1 MIIHTFG
8 DGFLHPHLF
17 LKWPQILKLLC
28 NDITVKN
35 HAAIGAGNE
44 WIANQVLEQDL
55 NSTDLYLIQW
65 TASNRH
71 DFLLTENL
79 KKVIITDPIYK
90 DNIYENWW
98 CSSESKT
105 KFLLTLKEH
114 YNSHQMKL
122 RTLSQILMIQNLLDN
137 LNINYKF
144 LTTYD
149 IDWLTDH
156 PSEKFLNWDKWIW
169 HEKFKGMD
177 AYCNRFRRSSKYAQ
191 PTPYIQ
197 YRWITDVMKPN
208 LDLDWQEDKVKS
220 VGETLRTTESKYH

>member
-1 MIIHTFG
+1 MIVHTFG

-28 NDITVKN
+28 NDITIKN

-44 WIANQVLEQDL
+44 WITNQVLEQEL

-65 TASNRH
+65 TISNRH
-71 DFLLTENL
+71 DFILTENL
-79 KKVIITDPIYK
+79 KKVIDTDPIYK

-98 CSSESKT
+98 CSSESRT
-105 KFLLTLKEH
+105 TFLLNLKEH
-114 YNSHQMKL
+114 YNPQQMKL
-122 RTLSQILMIQNLLDN
+122 RTLNHILILQNLLDN

-149 IDWLTDH
+149 IEWLTDH
-156 PSEKFLNWDKWIW
+156 PSEKFLNWNNWIW

-177 AYCNRFRRSSKYAQ
+177 AYCSRFRRSAKYVQ

-197 YRWITDVMKPN
+197 YRWITDVLKPN
-208 LDLDWQEDKVKS
+208 LNLDWQEDKIKS
-220 VGETLRTTESKYH
+220 VGETLLNAESKYH